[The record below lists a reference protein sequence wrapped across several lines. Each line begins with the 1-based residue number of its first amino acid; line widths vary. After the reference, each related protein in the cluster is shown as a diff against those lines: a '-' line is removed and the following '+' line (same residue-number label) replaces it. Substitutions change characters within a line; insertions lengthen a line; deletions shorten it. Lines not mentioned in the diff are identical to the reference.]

1 MPEID
6 EGFLESL
13 EREQE
18 SRKKTARTR
27 KRLIVGVAILGV
39 LVLAGL
45 GAGYLIEQSRET
57 RVLPPPPPPVSPQ
70 PTIAVSQQA
79 KETGKN
85 YYIEHT
91 EIQSALAEYA
101 RQILKGDLR
110 VESLGGVFQPVSEVS
125 WDKWYYD
132 TVPVREGFK
141 THKDPQPTAHPFVE
155 EHLITYTIQ
164 PDDRWGAWGVGI
176 KYAAALGVDITNPA
190 DQEVASL
197 VAAYVWL
204 QAENRLLYDK
214 RNYFDEKGNFDL
226 KRLKLDI
233 NFLRAGDPIMFT
245 HLSPEALKELA
256 QSPAKY
262 LEGKAPSLQ
271 PPQQPPTAPQP
282 AEPPQG
288 TAPPSPF

>member
-6 EGFLESL
+6 KSFLESI

-18 SRKKTARTR
+18 SRKKSVRAR
-27 KRLIVGVAILGV
+27 KRLVVGGVILGV
-39 LVLAGL
+39 LILAGL
-45 GAGYLIEQSRET
+45 GAAYLIEQATET
-57 RVLPPPPPPVSPQ
+57 RELPPPPPPVSPQ

-85 YYIEHT
+85 YYLEHT
-91 EIQSALAEYA
+91 EIRSALAEYA
-101 RQILKGDLR
+101 RQVLKGDLR
-110 VESLGGVFQPVSEVS
+110 IESLGGVFQPVAEVS

-155 EHLITYTIQ
+155 DHLITYTIQ

-176 KYAAALGVDITNPA
+176 KYAAALGIDITNPA

-204 QAENRLLYDK
+204 QSENRLLYDK
-214 RNYFDEKGNFDL
+214 RNYFDEKGNFDP
-226 KRLKLDI
+226 KGRKLDI
-233 NFLRAGDPIMFT
+233 NFLRAGETIMFT

-271 PPQQPPTAPQP
+271 PPPQPPSVPSQ
-282 AEPPQG
+282 E
-288 TAPPSPF
+288 TAPPPPS

>member
-1 MPEID
+1 MSDID
-6 EGFLESL
+6 QSFLESL
-13 EREQE
+13 EREHE
-18 SRKKTARTR
+18 SRKKPVRTR
-27 KRLIVGVAILGV
+27 KRLVVAGAILGV
-39 LVLAGL
+39 LALVGL
-45 GAGYLIEQSRET
+45 GAGYLIQQANET

-85 YYIEHT
+85 YYLEHT

-101 RQILKGDLR
+101 RQILKGELR
-110 VESLGGVFQPVSEVS
+110 VESLGGVFRPVAEVS

-132 TVPVREGFK
+132 TVPVREGFT
-141 THKDPQPTAHPFVE
+141 THKDPQPTPHPFVE
-155 EHLITYTIQ
+155 DHLITYTIQ

-176 KYAAALGVDITNPA
+176 KYAAALGIDITNPA
-190 DQEVASL
+190 DQAIASL

-214 RNYFDEKGNFDL
+214 RNYFDEKGNFDP
-226 KRLKLDI
+226 KRPKLDI
-233 NFLRAGDPIMFT
+233 NFLRKGDPIMFT

-271 PPQQPPTAPQP
+271 PPQQPPP
-282 AEPPQG
+282 AAAPPQQG
-288 TAPPSPF
+288 TTTPPSTF